1 MQTSLVEV
9 KGLTKKYKKFT
20 LGPLDFKVERGIVI
34 GLVGANGSGK
44 STLFRLLMNLL
55 KEDDG
60 QIQMFGRT
68 HSNHVWKQKVGY
80 AGELLEAYEF
90 LSINEL
96 KRLISRWYP
105 TWDEEMYE
113 KLVKRYKLD
122 VSEKFS
128 KCSKGTK
135 KKVEFIFSL
144 CHHPELLLLDEP
156 TAGVDLASQRKV
168 KEDLLMFMDDGEK
181 SIVLATHTVDE
192 INQLCDEIMVLD
204 QGRVVHTY
212 NKDEIYD
219 HWARVW
225 VSDITPPI
233 KQHPNVIHYD
243 TAPPQIVT
251 DDLWVL
257 ERALDKE
264 QIDVQQVQRL
274 ALEEVLEY
282 LIDSRKRGDGSAVS

>member
-20 LGPLDFKVERGIVI
+20 LGPLDMRVERGIVI

-60 QIQMFGRT
+60 QVEMFGLPHRE
-68 HSNHVWKQKVGY
+68 SEWKQKIGY
-80 AGELLEAYEF
+80 AGELLEAYDF
-90 LSINEL
+90 LTISEM
-96 KRLISRWYP
+96 KKLISRWYP
-105 TWDEEMYE
+105 TWDEDMYE
-113 KLVKRYKLD
+113 RLVQRYKLD
-122 VSEKFS
+122 ESERFS

-156 TAGVDLASQRKV
+156 TAGVDLVSQRKM
-168 KEDLLMFMDDGEK
+168 KEDLLAFMDDGEK

-192 INQLCDEIMVLD
+192 VNQLCDEIMVLD
-204 QGRVVHTY
+204 GGRVVHQY

-219 HWARVW
+219 QWARVW
-225 VSDITPPI
+225 VSNITATII
-233 KQHPNVIHYD
+233 KHPNVIHYD
-243 TAPPQIVT
+243 TAPMQIVT
-251 DDLWVL
+251 DNLWSL
-257 ERALDKE
+257 ERALEKE
-264 QIDVQQVQRL
+264 QIEAKQIQRL

-282 LIDSRKRGDGSAVS
+282 LIEG

>member
-9 KGLTKKYKKFT
+9 IGLTKKYKKFT

-60 QIQMFGRT
+60 QVQMFGRT
-68 HSNHVWKQKVGY
+68 HIDAEWKQKVGY
-80 AGELLEAYEF
+80 AGELLEAYDF
-90 LSINEL
+90 LSISEM
-96 KRLISRWYP
+96 KRLISRWYLS
-105 TWDEEMYE
+105 WDEEMYE
-113 KLVKRYKLD
+113 RLVKRYKID
-122 VSEKFS
+122 VSERFS

-156 TAGVDLASQRKV
+156 TAGVDLVSQRKM
-168 KEDLLMFMDDGEK
+168 KEDLLHFMDDGEK
-181 SIVLATHTVDE
+181 SIVLATHIVDE

-204 QGRVVHTY
+204 EGRVVHTY

-219 HWARVW
+219 QWARVW
-225 VSDITPPI
+225 VTNITDSI
-233 KQHPNVIHYD
+233 KQHPNVIHYG
-243 TAPPQIVT
+243 TAPMQIVT
-251 DDLWVL
+251 DNLWEL
-257 ERALDKE
+257 ERVLAKA
-264 QIDVQQVQRL
+264 QIEIGQVQRL

-282 LIDSRKRGDGSAVS
+282 LIEGKE